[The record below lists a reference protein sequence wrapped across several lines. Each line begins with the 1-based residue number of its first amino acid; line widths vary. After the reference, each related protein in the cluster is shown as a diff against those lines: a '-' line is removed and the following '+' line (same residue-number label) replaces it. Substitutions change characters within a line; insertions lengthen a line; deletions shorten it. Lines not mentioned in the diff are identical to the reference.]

1 MTSAKVLLVDDEVE
15 LAEAIVQRLKIRR
28 YAARAA
34 FSGTGAIAALQEE
47 APEVMI
53 IDLHLQG
60 MLGIDLAR
68 SVRRVRPEIVTIM
81 LSGHG
86 SSDAERWISNGEIF
100 DFVMKPVEIQHL
112 VQKIDRAKKEHDERR
127 ARGESG
133 HGKQ

>member
-1 MTSAKVLLVDDEVE
+1 MKPAKVLLVDDEVD

-34 FSGTGAIAALQEE
+34 FSGAGAIAALQEE
-47 APEVMI
+47 DPDVMI
-53 IDLHLQG
+53 IDLYLQG

-68 SVRRVRPEIVTIM
+68 SVRRIRPEIVTIM

-100 DFVMKPVEIQHL
+100 DFVMKPVEIQQL
-112 VQKIDRAKKEHDERR
+112 VQKIDRAKKEHDERQKR
-127 ARGESG
+127 GVCGHAR
-133 HGKQ
+133 H